1 MYLIIAGLSGIGKAL
16 AGFAV
21 KKGYNVAVIDTDQT
35 KCSEIADQYDLLAIR
50 GSATD
55 KATLEAAGL
64 DQADTFVAATG
75 DDAVNLM
82 ACWTAKR
89 HVKTTIAVVNEKE
102 HEAVFH
108 EAEIRVCEDRDDIV
122 ARSLIIGIENPDA
135 QILTA
140 IEGGCIFEITVA
152 DGSKGCGKT
161 VREVDGG
168 RDVLYVA
175 IRRGG
180 ELIIP
185 KGDFVFQADDVV
197 VVFTKKNDEAK
208 SVDKMNSIFH

>member
-35 KCSEIADQYDLLAIR
+35 KCSEIADQYDLLAIH

-82 ACWTAKR
+82 ACWTVKR

-208 SVDKMNSIFH
+208 SVEKMNSIFH